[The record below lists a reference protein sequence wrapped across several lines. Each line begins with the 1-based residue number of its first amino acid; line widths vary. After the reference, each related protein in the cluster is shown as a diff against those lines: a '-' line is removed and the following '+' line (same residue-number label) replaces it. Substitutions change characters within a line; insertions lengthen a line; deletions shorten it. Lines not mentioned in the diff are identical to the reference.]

1 MPVSVLTRKFSK
13 TKKNPVRLN
22 CVETTDYTIKSAVN
36 PGYMIWY
43 TGFVQFAICT
53 VFPLAVSLPFVQL
66 YSHSL
71 LILLRRGFVW
81 RKYQEGEWSF
91 TSRKRKEERE
101 TKIPPFVKISFGF
114 YGASP
119 DFTRFVTGTT
129 ADDEGGSTMIWYLWM
144 RTLWYTDQISLVKT

>member
-91 TSRKRKEERE
+91 TSRKRKEERDKRSPFCKNFLRFLRRIPRFH
-101 TKIPPFVKISFGF
+101 KICHWDHCRRWRRINHDLIFMN
-114 YGASP
+114 
-119 DFTRFVTGTT
+119 
-129 ADDEGGSTMIWYLWM
+129 EN
-144 RTLWYTDQISLVKT
+144 SLVHRPDITG